1 MRIEF
6 KRLVAILLI
15 TPLLGGDIW
24 LYFVD
29 SSRFDCDLDRR
40 SSLMEDAAAPAPA
53 SIEMS
58 AGVGSRFIRLE
69 PAEPLLARCL
79 TLDGAPQ
86 WHAAELFETQY
97 CLAFETSSCQASH
110 AAPHLHL
117 RI

>member
-24 LYFVD
+24 LFFVD

-58 AGVGSRFIRLE
+58 AGVGSRLHSPRTGGTT
-69 PAEPLLARCL
+69 ARPLSDA
-79 TLDGAPQ
+79 
-86 WHAAELFETQY
+86 
-97 CLAFETSSCQASH
+97 
-110 AAPHLHL
+110 
-117 RI
+117 